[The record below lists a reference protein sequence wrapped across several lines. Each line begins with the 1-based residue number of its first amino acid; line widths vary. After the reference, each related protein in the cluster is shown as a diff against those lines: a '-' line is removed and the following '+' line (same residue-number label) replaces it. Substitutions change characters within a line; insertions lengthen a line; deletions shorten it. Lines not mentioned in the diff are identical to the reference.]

1 MAGTVTITPEA
12 ILLSAPYNPSLVESI
27 KRLPPGDRR
36 WDPEKRMW
44 VIAPNHVDVVKAI
57 AERFEMRV
65 VNHEGASYDVPC
77 IETSYGTVRFALSD
91 GQVYI
96 IGSRPAVESL
106 RIPSL
111 LSARW
116 DSVGKRW
123 VLPAWGGYLAFIA
136 ERARSMGW
144 RPSHSLLQIVEQA
157 RRRDAEMRAL
167 SESTGGEVA
176 EWARSRLN
184 GSLITEAAYPYQLAS
199 LKFIEANGG
208 RVIIGDEM
216 GLGKTLEALI
226 FASAHRGDISRLI
239 VICPAMVKAHWAHE
253 ITKWL
258 NEKPY
263 NIGVVSSQVLR
274 TAPGYTQL
282 TQPAEMPVLVIN
294 YEQVVKHVE
303 ALERLAAGSCVVIDE
318 CHYIKNWKAQRT
330 KAVIRVA
337 KKAKYIL
344 ALSGTPIVNRPEEF
358 FTTLNLLRPDVFPY
372 WKRYN
377 FRYCMTRVHLNELGR
392 LVRETGIVIRRR
404 KDDVLQSLPPKRYLT
419 LEVDIDESEVEEEAM
434 RLVEMVQSTEGTSFL
449 ETAPLIAQLSR
460 YRHAL
465 GIARARAV
473 KEWIREFLQ
482 QNPDRKL
489 VIFCHHRKVARLLS
503 PAVITGDM
511 SPEERAAL
519 VMRFQNDPDFR
530 LLAATFG
537 AAGVGIS
544 LTAAQDVLLAER
556 SWVPSQ
562 EDQAVDRLHRIGQ
575 KSSVA
580 VWVCQSQHWLDRR
593 IARVLEEKR
602 KVITTVLDEGK
613 VERSVVLDIIT
624 SILKEG
630 Q

>member
-1 MAGTVTITPEA
+1 
-12 ILLSAPYNPSLVESI
+12 
-27 KRLPPGDRR
+27 
-36 WDPEKRMW
+36 
-44 VIAPNHVDVVKAI
+44 
-57 AERFEMRV
+57 
-65 VNHEGASYDVPC
+65 
-77 IETSYGTVRFALSD
+77 
-91 GQVYI
+91 
-96 IGSRPAVESL
+96 
-106 RIPSL
+106 
-111 LSARW
+111 
-116 DSVGKRW
+116 
-123 VLPAWGGYLAFIA
+123 
-136 ERARSMGW
+136 
-144 RPSHSLLQIVEQA
+144 
-157 RRRDAEMRAL
+157 MRAL

-184 GSLITEAAYPYQLAS
+184 GSCITEAAYPYQLAS

-226 FASAHRGDISRLI
+226 FASAHRADISRLI
-239 VICPAMVKAHWAHE
+239 VICPAMVKTHWAHE
-253 ITKWL
+253 VAKWL

-274 TAPGYTQL
+274 TASGYTPL
-282 TQPAEMPVLVIN
+282 TQPVETPVLVIN

-303 ALERLAAGSCVVIDE
+303 ALERLAVGSCVVIDE

-419 LEVDIDESEVEEEAM
+419 LEVDIDESEVEEEAT
-434 RLVEMVQSTEGTSFL
+434 RLLEMVRSTEGTSFL
-449 ETAPLIAQLSR
+449 EAAPLIAQLSR

-473 KEWIREFLQ
+473 KEWIQEFLQ

-489 VIFCHHRKVARLLS
+489 VIFCHHREVAKLLS
-503 PAVITGDM
+503 RAVITGDI
-511 SPEERAAL
+511 PLDERTAL
-519 VMRFQNDPDFR
+519 VAQFQNDPNVR
-530 LLAATFG
+530 VIAATFG

-562 EDQAVDRLHRIGQ
+562 EDQAVDRLHRLGQ
-575 KSSVA
+575 SGSVT

-613 VERSVVLDIIT
+613 VERSVVLDILA
-624 SILKEG
+624 SLRQEG